1 MPVSPD
7 ELRALAI
14 ETSEAERRAQDAE
27 RELINLKKVAFMAQ
41 HLGDEFDALLISLTK
56 HGFFV
61 ELIDLFVEGF
71 VSLESLED
79 DRYVYRES
87 LRAAVGRRSNKAY
100 RLGDRIRV
108 RLDRIDPAENRMEF
122 SVAD

>member
-1 MPVSPD
+1 MAS
-7 ELRALAI
+7 

-41 HLGDEFDALLISLTK
+41 HVGDEFEALLISLTK

-61 ELIDLFVEGF
+61 ELVDLFVEGF

-79 DRYVYRES
+79 DRYIYRES
-87 LRAAVGRRSNKAY
+87 LRAAIGRHSNKAY
-100 RLGDRIRV
+100 RLGDRVRV
-108 RLDRIDPAENRMEF
+108 RLDRVDPIENRMDF
-122 SVAD
+122 SVVG